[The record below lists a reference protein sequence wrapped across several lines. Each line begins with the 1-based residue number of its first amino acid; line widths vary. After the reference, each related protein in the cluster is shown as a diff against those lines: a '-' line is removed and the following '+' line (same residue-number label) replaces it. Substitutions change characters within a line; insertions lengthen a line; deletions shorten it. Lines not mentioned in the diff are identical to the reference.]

1 VVHQLNKDAVGI
13 PEVKR
18 PGSIAMGLDGFSER
32 DPVRLNFRCDG
43 IDIFRSGHDESDVI
57 HALYSTRLPPFRQLV
72 DREIVRPRRKV
83 NIVRIGLPLHRHPQD
98 RTVELDRLTDVPDV
112 EGDMAKA

>member
-1 VVHQLNKDAVGI
+1 MIHQLNKDAVGI

-18 PGSIAMGLDGFSER
+18 PGSIAVGLNRFSES
-32 DPVRLNFRCDG
+32 DPVRLNFCCDG
-43 IDIFRSGHDESDVI
+43 IDIFRTGHEETDVI
-57 HALYSTRLPPFRQLV
+57 HALYGTRLPPFRQLV
-72 DREIVRPRRKV
+72 DREIVRPRSKV
-83 NIVRIGLPLHRHPQD
+83 NIVRIGLPLHPHPQN